1 MDDQLEERVAT
12 LERAVTDGEGD
23 PAALAD
29 AAVTAERLDDL
40 ETAAEDLEDRVAEL
54 EAATQALRGYVG
66 EVRSVNREVE
76 ERADLALSRVED
88 LAGGSNTSGDT
99 RDEPAERSPR
109 NVGEGSQRRE
119 RCGRC
124 GQPTDGE
131 PGTGGE
137 SAAAAPGPRQEES
150 PEPTGG
156 DRPNAAALDG
166 GSWDPGASRSPRASW
181 AGSGPSGS
189 REGGGQA
196 GEGSGADGPIARL
209 RKLL

>member
-1 MDDQLEERVAT
+1 MDDQLEQRVAT

-29 AAVTAERLDDL
+29 AAVTAERLDGI
-40 ETAAEDLEDRVAEL
+40 ETTAEDLEDRVAEL

-76 ERADLALSRVED
+76 ERADLALSRVEK
-88 LAGGSNTSGDT
+88 LVGGANTADVA
-99 RDEPAERSPR
+99 RDEPAERSQR
-109 NVGEGSQRRE
+109 NVGEDSQRRE

-124 GQPTDGE
+124 GQPTDDE
-131 PGTGGE
+131 PGASGGSAATAPRSQREQHSGPTGGE
-137 SAAAAPGPRQEES
+137 
-150 PEPTGG
+150 
-156 DRPNAAALDG
+156 RPDAAALDG
-166 GSWDPGASRSPRASW
+166 GSWDPGASRSAGASW
-181 AGSGPSGS
+181 AGSGDSAS
-189 REGGGQA
+189 RGGGGQA